1 MCATGDVNLQ
11 QKSCIVPQEVLAMKT
26 TGTARGQTIVPV
38 KIRKAHQ
45 IGSQTQLEWIDDG
58 KTIRVVPLPAD
69 TVRAA
74 KGSTKGLH
82 QKLLEARAWERRR
95 G

>member
-26 TGTARGQTIVPV
+26 IVTARGQTIVPA
-38 KIRKAHQ
+38 KIRKDHQ
-45 IGSQTQLEWIDDG
+45 ISSHTQLEWIDDG
-58 KTIRVVPLPAD
+58 ETIRVVPLPTD
-69 TVRAA
+69 KLHAA

-82 QKLLEARAWERRR
+82 QKLLAERAWERQRD
-95 G
+95 